1 VEADH
6 EAGETAMTV
15 VGALRRYKSER
26 QLPLNAEL
34 SAVTVYGD
42 VDGFERDIKNVM
54 HVQNLEARDEA
65 PEIESVVTG
74 IDLDYSVVGPNYG
87 ADVPD
92 IEAGIESGE
101 YELEGEETL
110 RVAGHEL
117 GADEF
122 TVERERQFTGEGEMV
137 ETDGALVVVQA

>member
-1 VEADH
+1 
-6 EAGETAMTV
+6 
-15 VGALRRYKSER
+15 
-26 QLPLNAEL
+26 
-34 SAVTVYGD
+34 
-42 VDGFERDIKNVM
+42 M

-65 PEIESVVTG
+65 PDIESVVTG

-92 IEAGIESGE
+92 IEAGIESGD

-117 GADEF
+117 GAEEF

-137 ETDGALVVVQA
+137 ETDGALVVVQE